1 MPKVQSCLFTILNHH
16 SRGSYA
22 LPRCIAM
29 EPRDRL
35 LAALAVILALTAVL
49 RFSEAEFGGGWPLPE
64 PAPSRGPAWTAWPPP
79 RARPSPAW
87 RDW

>member
-1 MPKVQSCLFTILNHH
+1 MDLQDKVLATLVVIVTLVAILQFN
-16 SRGSYA
+16 
-22 LPRCIAM
+22 
-29 EPRDRL
+29 E
-35 LAALAVILALTAVL
+35 VT
-49 RFSEAEFGGGWPLPE
+49 FGGGWPLLE